1 MEDWGVGRSTM
12 QCNVKCLEGFGSID
26 FDCLVVVDWQLS
38 ESDKQSSEESRRS
51 FREMCVCER
60 LVRGR
65 GKRRFVDRCGIPT
78 RKIAKSVTQSKS
90 QRRSRLE
97 LGSGLSGGPRWD
109 QRSLKCVLGGL

>member
-1 MEDWGVGRSTM
+1 M
-12 QCNVKCLEGFGSID
+12 QCKVKCLVRARDID
-26 FDCLVVVDWQLS
+26 CVWRVVLFRQCLK
-38 ESDKQSSEESRRS
+38 SDEQDSEESRRS